1 MSGRPRLDH
10 PVIQVHVHLR
20 LHEGQDDDLISLF
33 RNVPEGNFSTFL
45 KSALR
50 NGAGHLTNTAGL
62 PDDSSLTEHLDDFL
76 R

>member
-10 PVIQVHVHLR
+10 PVVQVHIHLR
-20 LHEGQDDDLISLF
+20 LHEGQDDDLITLF
-33 RNVPEGNFSTFL
+33 RHIPDGKLSSFL

-50 NGAGHLTNTAGL
+50 NGAGPLTDTAGL
-62 PDDSSLTEHLDDFL
+62 PDDSALTEHLDDFL

>member
-20 LHEGQDDDLISLF
+20 LHKGEDDDLITLF
-33 RNVPEGNFSTFL
+33 HRVPEGKFSAFL

-50 NGAGHLTNTAGL
+50 NGAGPLTNTAGL

>member
-1 MSGRPRLDH
+1 MPGRPRLAH

-20 LHEGQDDDLISLF
+20 LHEGQDDDLIMLF
-33 RNVPEGNFSTFL
+33 RNVPEGKFSTFL

-50 NGAGHLTNTAGL
+50 NGAGPLTDTAGL

>member
-1 MSGRPRLDH
+1 MSGRPPLDH
-10 PVIQVHVHLR
+10 SVIQFHVHLR
-20 LHEGQDDDLISLF
+20 LHEGQDDDLITLF
-33 RNVPEGNFSTFL
+33 RNVPEGKFSAFL

-50 NGAGHLTNTAGL
+50 NGAGPLTNTAGL